1 MLFDKFYTAE
11 GKNSTIVENK
21 VELFLNNLGV
31 IYTIVEKK
39 NDEKGAIADVGDEGN
54 KEEIV

>member
-1 MLFDKFYTAE
+1 MISFTQQKE
-11 GKNSTIVENK
+11 KNSTIVENK